1 MFIMVIGL
9 YDRPMM
15 VNLDTVTDI
24 RPSESG
30 GTKIHT
36 LNGTLDVQ
44 NDFDSLTELIMSNMK
59 RR

>member
-1 MFIMVIGL
+1 MFIIVTGL

-15 VNLDTVTDI
+15 VNLDTVTHI
-24 RPSESG
+24 WPTEN

-36 LNGTLDVQ
+36 LSGSVDVLDS
-44 NDFDSLTELIMSNMK
+44 FDKLTELIMSNMK